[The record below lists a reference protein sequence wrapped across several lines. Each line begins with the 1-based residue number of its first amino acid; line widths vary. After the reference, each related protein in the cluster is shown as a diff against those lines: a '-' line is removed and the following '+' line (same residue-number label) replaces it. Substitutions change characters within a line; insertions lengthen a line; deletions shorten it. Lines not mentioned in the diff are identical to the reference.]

1 MRILKNI
8 VIVRKIIARCLADIR
23 ALRYQKRPEWAFS
36 SREDKD
42 VGVDSTGG
50 HPAMDY
56 AEHRRTYEGF
66 LRLTKF
72 VIAALALLLIGMK
85 IFLV

>member
-1 MRILKNI
+1 M
-8 VIVRKIIARCLADIR
+8 
-23 ALRYQKRPEWAFS
+23 
-36 SREDKD
+36 
-42 VGVDSTGG
+42 GVDSTGG